1 MYKRGQ
7 YIIHKAARIL
17 FLISSPAL
25 RIIKV
30 EDGKIP
36 PPPSHPH
43 PTPSPPFHYPFP
55 THIPF
60 PHPSSSLPCPFSSLR
75 PTQKFF
81 FKNSFGF

>member
-1 MYKRGQ
+1 MYKKGQ

-43 PTPSPPFHYPFP
+43 PYRLSALLYDKTTKKSCVMDHFVIYV
-55 THIPF
+55 HI
-60 PHPSSSLPCPFSSLR
+60 L
-75 PTQKFF
+75 
-81 FKNSFGF
+81 